1 VIVCFTDY
9 VFGIPGLF
17 VLEDEKW
24 LNFLGDDWIVKI

>member
-1 VIVCFTDY
+1 

-24 LNFLGDDWIVKI
+24 LNFLGDDWIVKIW